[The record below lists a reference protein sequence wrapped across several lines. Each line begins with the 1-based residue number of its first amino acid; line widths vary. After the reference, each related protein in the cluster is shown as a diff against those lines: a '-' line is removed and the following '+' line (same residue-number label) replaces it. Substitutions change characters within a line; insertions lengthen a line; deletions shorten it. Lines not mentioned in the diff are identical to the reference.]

1 MGQALLILQLHLTD
15 WDTRAER
22 PLLTPRGSGR
32 EGSQAGSEFP
42 AAPSASEGSH
52 RSPRGDR
59 RPLGGFSGGRRPLVV
74 RVQKRDSLASPLGQP
89 SFLSSSLP
97 TTDIFRAPTACS
109 PGHAR
114 TNRDTVAALA
124 AVTVHLGEQKLHTH
138 ADAFG
143 WPKRSS
149 GFLHGIVLETSN
161 QLLANSVWASLVA
174 QLVKNPPAMQETWI
188 GKIPWRRERLPTPI
202 FWPGEFRGLYSPR
215 GRRESDRTEWLS
227 LS

>member
-1 MGQALLILQLHLTD
+1 MGQARLVLQLHLTD
-15 WDTRAER
+15 RDTGAER

-42 AAPSASEGSH
+42 AAPSASAAGH
-52 RSPRGDR
+52 RSPRGR
-59 RPLGGFSGGRRPLVV
+59 KRSRAAGGRRPLVV
-74 RVQKRDSLASPLGQP
+74 RVQKRDRLAATLGQR

-97 TTDIFRAPTACS
+97 TTDTSRAPTACS

-124 AVTVHLGEQKLHTH
+124 AVTVHLGEQKLHTQ

-149 GFLHGIVLETSN
+149 GFLHGMVLETSN

-188 GKIPWRRERLPTPI
+188 GKIPWRRERLSIPV
-202 FWPGEFRGLYSPR
+202 FWPGEFHGLYSPW
-215 GRRESDRTEWLS
+215 GRQESDTTERLS
-227 LS
+227 LSLS